1 MKQIFSICV
10 FNYCLT
16 FFLLNL
22 KCLQNQV
29 EVPIQ
34 QPVPL
39 VCEELG
45 RTFYIEDAYFYIIHS
60 EKLEALKLDE
70 LFKSVS
76 KQGQ

>member
-1 MKQIFSICV
+1 M
-10 FNYCLT
+10 
-16 FFLLNL
+16 
-22 KCLQNQV
+22 

-34 QPVPL
+34 QPVSL

-45 RTFYIEDAYFYIIHS
+45 RTFYIGDAYFCIIHS